1 MANASLV
8 AASRG
13 ELDPKEIK
21 KAMPYLATRFISG
34 LPIDITPCAVGNASS
49 HFEALK
55 NPASPYEKRGL

>member
-21 KAMPYLATRFISG
+21 RLDREKWVGGSVGKVTKGG
-34 LPIDITPCAVGNASS
+34 LQ
-49 HFEALK
+49 
-55 NPASPYEKRGL
+55 

>member
-21 KAMPYLATRFISG
+21 LYVEKSEMKHDAELLTELVALIVIGTGVVLSIVLFFFI
-34 LPIDITPCAVGNASS
+34 
-49 HFEALK
+49 
-55 NPASPYEKRGL
+55 